1 MNITNNTVLID
12 EEFTEEYFL
21 AGTWS
26 VWGLWLK
33 KGDMDSA
40 VMGVMKDSRMTN
52 VVVIEKYTGMR
63 SAKVDGVPQNL
74 INSIFAVDDG
84 IRRFEREQRN
94 EGVGEDVSSRAIP
107 RPPSR
112 WPVTQRI
119 SAPAMPAIEE
129 NLMRIN
135 TPTGDTREVPALE
148 WNTTSLEQPL
158 VSPQRTAAT
167 RASSTIR
174 QILNDLNDIG
184 IQSR

>member
-1 MNITNNTVLID
+1 MID
-12 EEFTEEYFL
+12 EEFTGEYFI

-26 VWGLWLK
+26 VWALWLK

-94 EGVGEDVSSRAIP
+94 EGGGESVGSRARP

-112 WPVTQRI
+112 WTVTQRI
-119 SAPAMPAIEE
+119 SAPAMPAIEG
-129 NLMRIN
+129 NSMSIN
-135 TPTGDTREVPALE
+135 TPTGETREVTAE
-148 WNTTSLEQPL
+148 TRSTWNTATVASS
-158 VSPQRTAAT
+158 VPQQSEAGDLREAAR
-167 RASSTIR
+167 RASTTIR
-174 QILNDLNDIG
+174 EILNNFND
-184 IQSR
+184 QHR